1 MVAFMINNNKLN
13 LGQLLLRQGV
23 LDEDQLAHAMAEHKR
38 TGLMLS
44 KILVRLGMVNEET
57 LTNILGS
64 QMQSST
70 KMRIGEMLLAQGY
83 INQEQLD
90 KALETQ
96 KTSGKRLGRTLVD
109 LGYMPEERLIEILS
123 RQFEVPYV
131 KLDNFSIDP
140 NAYNYLPED
149 MCRQYKV
156 VPLFVQNGEDDRRQA
171 KSVLTIAMTDP
182 TNMRTISVV
191 KFKVRMDVEVVMAS
205 EADVM
210 KAIDRVYAGHGTSE
224 ESLAELIGESKD
236 SEELETVERGQGNND
251 EPELTDEEGRA
262 VVKIVTTLIHEAI
275 ARHASDIHLE
285 PQETFLK
292 LRYRIDGDLQVM
304 SPIPARLMPQILS
317 RIKLLSKM
325 DIAEKRKPLDGRF
338 TVRYKGSEVD
348 LRVSSFPISLR
359 KRGVCEK
366 IVMRILDPN
375 SGQFPLKDMGFDPRV
390 LKQFIDAINAPNG
403 IVLVTGPTG
412 SGKSTT
418 LYASI
423 REILDS
429 TINISTMEDPV
440 ELNIDGVNQGQIN
453 NAAGFT
459 FAAGI
464 RALLR
469 QDPDVIMIGEMR
481 DQETSSMA
489 IEAALTGHL
498 VFSTLHTNDAAGAFP
513 RLLEMGLEP
522 FLVSTAIKGVLAQR
536 LVRRICKYCKEPVE
550 ISQAMRDEFHL
561 TPDMQ
566 FYHGKG
572 CDKCDGS
579 GYKGRC
585 GIYEFLV
592 PNETVRNLIIKR
604 SSGDVIKRAAM
615 QECGMI
621 TLRMDGIQK
630 ALDGHTTLEQAIGAS
645 TSDD

>member
-1 MVAFMINNNKLN
+1 MINSNKMN

-44 KILVRLGMVNEET
+44 KILVRLGMVSEET

-83 INQEQLD
+83 ITQEQLD

-131 KLDNFSIDP
+131 KLDNFDIDP
-140 NAYNYLPED
+140 NAYTYLPED
-149 MCRQYKV
+149 MCKQYRV
-156 VPLFVQNGEDDRRQA
+156 VPLFVQKTEDDRRQVR
-171 KSVLTIAMTDP
+171 SVLTIAMTDP
-182 TNMRTISVV
+182 TNMRTISIV
-191 KFKVRMDVEVVMAS
+191 KFKVRMDVEIVMAS
-205 EADVM
+205 DADVQ
-210 KAIDRVYAGHGTSE
+210 KCIERVYAGHGPVE
-224 ESLAELIGESKD
+224 ESLADLISESKEGD
-236 SEELETVERGQGNND
+236 ELETVERGQGNSD
-251 EPELTDEEGRA
+251 EPELSDEEGRQ

-275 ARHASDIHLE
+275 ARKASDIHLE

-366 IVMRILDPN
+366 IVMRILNPN

-536 LVRRICKYCKEPVE
+536 LVRRICKNCKEPVE
-550 ISQAMRDEFHL
+550 ISQEMRDEFHL

-572 CDKCDGS
+572 CEKCEGS

>member
-1 MVAFMINNNKLN
+1 MNNNAKLN

-23 LDEDQLAHAMAEHKR
+23 LDEDQLEHAMAEHKR

-44 KILVRLGMVNEET
+44 KILVRLGMVSEDT
-57 LTNILGS
+57 LTSILGV
-64 QMQSST
+64 QMQSAT
-70 KMRIGEMLLAQGY
+70 KMRIGEMLLKQGY
-83 INQEQLD
+83 ITEEQLN

-96 KTSGKRLGRTLVD
+96 KSSGKRLGRTLVD

-123 RQFEVPYV
+123 MQFEVPYV
-131 KLDNFSIDP
+131 KLDNFIIDSE
-140 NAYNYLPED
+140 AYSYLPED
-149 MCRQYKV
+149 LCKTYKV
-156 VPLFVQNGEDDRRQA
+156 CPLFVMKSEDERHVPRV
-171 KSVLTIAMTDP
+171 SLTVAMTDP
-182 TNMRTISVV
+182 TNMRVINIV
-191 KFKVRMDVEVVMAS
+191 KFKVKMEIDIVMAS
-205 EADVM
+205 ENDVL
-210 KAIDRVYAGHGTSE
+210 KTIERVFSGHGSSE
-224 ESLAELIGESKD
+224 ESLAELISESGD
-236 SEELETVERGQGNND
+236 DELETVERGQGNSD
-251 EPELTDEEGRA
+251 EPELTDEEGRQ

-275 ARHASDIHLE
+275 SRHASDIHLE

-304 SPIPARLMPQILS
+304 SPIPARLMPQIIS

-375 SGQFPLKDMGFDPRV
+375 SGQFPLKDMGFDARV

-481 DQETSSMA
+481 DQETSTMA

-536 LVRRICKYCKEPVE
+536 LVRRICKFCKEPVE
-550 ISQAMRDEFHL
+550 ISESLRDELHL

-566 FYHGKG
+566 FYHGRG

-592 PNETVRNLIIKR
+592 PNESVRNL
-604 SSGDVIKRAAM
+604 VIKRASGDEIKRCAI
-615 QECGMI
+615 QECEMI
-621 TLRMDGIQK
+621 TLRMDGINK
-630 ALDGHTTLEQAIGAS
+630 ALQGHTTLEQAVGAS
-645 TSDD
+645 TADD

>member
-1 MVAFMINNNKLN
+1 MNSSAKLN
-13 LGQLLLRQGV
+13 LGQLLLRQGI

-44 KILVRLGMVNEET
+44 KILLRLGMVSEDT
-57 LTNILGS
+57 LTSILGV
-64 QMQSST
+64 QMQSTT
-70 KMRIGEMLLAQGY
+70 KMRIGEMLLKQGY
-83 INQEQLD
+83 INEEQLN
-90 KALETQ
+90 KALEMQ
-96 KTSGKRLGRTLVD
+96 KASGKRLGRTLVD
-109 LGYMPEERLIEILS
+109 LGFMPEERLIEILS
-123 RQFEVPYV
+123 MQFEVPYV
-131 KLDNFSIDP
+131 KLENFIIDAD
-140 NAYNYLPED
+140 AYTFLPED
-149 MCRQYKV
+149 LCKTYKI
-156 VPLFVQNGEDDRRQA
+156 VPLFVLKTEDDRRMPRV
-171 KSVLTIAMTDP
+171 SLTIAMTDP
-182 TNMRTISVV
+182 TNMRVINIV
-191 KFKVRMDVEVVMAS
+191 KFKVKMEVDIVMAS
-205 EADVM
+205 EKDVL
-210 KAIDRVYAGHGTSE
+210 KAIERVYSGHGPAE
-224 ESLAELIGESKD
+224 ESLAELISESRED
-236 SEELETVERGQGNND
+236 GELETVDRDANNNN
-251 EPELTDEEGRA
+251 EPELSDEEGRA

-338 TVRYKGSEVD
+338 TVRYKGAEVD

-375 SGQFPLKDMGFDPRV
+375 SGQFPLKDMGFDARV
-390 LKQFIDAINAPNG
+390 LKQFLEAINAPNG

-550 ISQAMRDEFHL
+550 ISDSLREELHL

-566 FYHGKG
+566 FYHGRG
-572 CDKCDGS
+572 CEKCDGS

-615 QECGMI
+615 KECGMI

-630 ALDGHTTLEQAIGAS
+630 ALDGATTLEQAVGAS
-645 TSDD
+645 AADDV

>member
-1 MVAFMINNNKLN
+1 MISNVKMN
-13 LGQLLLRQGV
+13 LGELLLRQGV
-23 LDEDQLAHAMAEHKR
+23 LDEDQLAHAVSEHKR
-38 TGLMLS
+38 TGMALA
-44 KILVRLGMVNEET
+44 KILVRLGMVTEDA
-57 LTNILGS
+57 LTSILGV
-64 QMQSST
+64 QMQSTT

-83 INQEQLD
+83 ITQEQLE
-90 KALETQ
+90 KALEMQ
-96 KTSGKRLGRTLVD
+96 KASGKRLGRTLVD
-109 LGYMPEERLIEILS
+109 LGYMQEERLIEILS

-131 KLDNFSIDP
+131 RLDNFAIDSE
-140 NAYNYLPED
+140 AYTYLPED
-149 MCRQYKV
+149 MCKTYKV
-156 VPLFVQNGEDDRRQA
+156 VPLFVSKNEDDRKVVREA
-171 KSVLTIAMTDP
+171 LTLAMADP
-182 TNMRTISVV
+182 TNMRVIQIV
-191 KFKVRMDVEVVMAS
+191 KFKVKMEVDVVMAS
-205 EADVM
+205 EADIQ
-210 KAIDRVYAGHGTSE
+210 KTIERVFAGHGPVE
-224 ESLAELIGESKD
+224 ESLAELIGETKD
-236 SEELETVERGQGNND
+236 GEELETVERGQGGSD

-292 LRYRIDGDLQVM
+292 LRYRIDGDLQVQP
-304 SPIPARLMPQILS
+304 PIPARLMPQILS

-325 DIAEKRKPLDGRF
+325 DIAEKRRPLDGRF

-375 SGQFPLKDMGFDPRV
+375 SGQFPLREMGFDARV
-390 LKQFIDAINAPNG
+390 LKQFLEAINLPNG
-403 IVLVTGPTG
+403 IILVTGPTG

-498 VFSTLHTNDAAGAFP
+498 VFSTLHTNDAAGSFP

-522 FLVSTAIKGVLAQR
+522 FLVSTAIKGILAQR

-550 ISQAMRDEFHL
+550 VSDSLRDELHL
-561 TPDMQ
+561 SPDMQ

-592 PNETVRNLIIKR
+592 PNESVRNLVIRRASGDEIKR
-604 SSGDVIKRAAM
+604 CAM
-615 QECGMI
+615 KECDMI
-621 TLRMDGIQK
+621 TLRMDGINK
-630 ALDGHTTLEQAIGAS
+630 ALQGLTTLEQAVGAS
-645 TSDD
+645 AADD

>member
-1 MVAFMINNNKLN
+1 MNSSAKLN
-13 LGQLLLRQGV
+13 LGQLLLRQGI

-44 KILVRLGMVNEET
+44 KILLRLGMVSEDT
-57 LTNILGS
+57 LTSILGV

-70 KMRIGEMLLAQGY
+70 KMRIGEMLLKQGY
-83 INQEQLD
+83 INEEQLN
-90 KALETQ
+90 KALEMQ
-96 KTSGKRLGRTLVD
+96 KTTGKRLGRTLVD
-109 LGYMPEERLIEILS
+109 LGFMPEERLIEILS
-123 RQFEVPYV
+123 MQFEVPYV
-131 KLDNFSIDP
+131 RLENFIIDP
-140 NAYNYLPED
+140 DAYTFLPED
-149 MCRQYKV
+149 LCKTYKI
-156 VPLFVQNGEDDRRQA
+156 VPLFVLKAEDERHMQRV
-171 KSVLTIAMTDP
+171 SLTIAMTDP
-182 TNMRTISVV
+182 TNMRVINIV
-191 KFKVRMDVEVVMAS
+191 KFKVKMEVDIVMAS
-205 EADVM
+205 EKDVL
-210 KAIDRVYAGHGTSE
+210 KAIDRVYSGHGPAE
-224 ESLAELIGESKD
+224 ESLAELISESRD
-236 SEELETVERGQGNND
+236 EGELETVDRDANSNN
-251 EPELTDEEGRA
+251 EPELSDEEGRA

-338 TVRYKGSEVD
+338 TVRYKGAEVD

-375 SGQFPLKDMGFDPRV
+375 SGQFPLKDMGFDARV
-390 LKQFIDAINAPNG
+390 LKQFLDCINAPNG

-550 ISQAMRDEFHL
+550 ISDSLREELHL

-566 FYHGKG
+566 FYHGRG
-572 CDKCDGS
+572 CEKCDGS

-615 QECGMI
+615 KECGMI

-630 ALDGHTTLEQAIGAS
+630 ALDGATTLEQAVGAS
-645 TSDD
+645 AADDA

>member
-1 MVAFMINNNKLN
+1 MITNTKMN
-13 LGQLLLRQGV
+13 LGELLLRQGV
-23 LDEDQLAHAMAEHKR
+23 LDEDQLNHAISEHKR
-38 TGLMLS
+38 TGMALA
-44 KILVRLGMVNEET
+44 KILIRLGMVSEDT
-57 LTNILGS
+57 LTSILGV
-64 QMQSST
+64 QMQSTT
-70 KMRIGEMLLAQGY
+70 KMRIGEMLLAQKY
-83 INQEQLD
+83 ITHEQLD

-96 KTSGKRLGRTLVD
+96 KTTGKRLGRTLVD
-109 LGYMPEERLIEILS
+109 LGFMPEERLVEILS

-131 KLDNFSIDP
+131 KLENFAIDP
-140 NAYNYLPED
+140 EAYTYLPED
-149 MCRQYKV
+149 LCKTYKV
-156 VPLFVQNGEDDRRQA
+156 VPLYVSKTEDGRRVVREA
-171 KSVLTIAMTDP
+171 MTLAMTDP
-182 TNMRTISVV
+182 TNMRVINIV
-191 KFKVRMDVEVVMAS
+191 KFKVKMEVDVVMAS
-205 EADVM
+205 DSDVQ
-210 KAIDRVYAGHGTSE
+210 KAIERVFAGHGSQE
-224 ESLAELIGESKD
+224 ESLAELIGETKD
-236 SEELETVERGQGNND
+236 GEELETVERGQGGSD
-251 EPELTDEEGRA
+251 EPELSDEEGRA

-292 LRYRIDGDLQVM
+292 LRYRIDGDLQVQP
-304 SPIPARLMPQILS
+304 PIPARLMPQILS

-325 DIAEKRKPLDGRF
+325 DIAEKRRPLDGRF
-338 TVRYKGSEVD
+338 TVRYKGAEVD

-550 ISQAMRDEFHL
+550 ISQAMRDELHL
-561 TPDMQ
+561 SPEMQ
-566 FYHGKG
+566 FYHGRG
-572 CDKCDGS
+572 CEKCDGS

-615 QECGMI
+615 KECGMI

-630 ALDGHTTLEQAIGAS
+630 ALDGATTLEQAVGAS
-645 TSDD
+645 AADD

>member
-1 MVAFMINNNKLN
+1 MMNNNKMN

-44 KILVRLGMVNEET
+44 KILLRLGMVSNET

-83 INQEQLD
+83 ITQEQLD

-109 LGYMPEERLIEILS
+109 LGYMPEERLVEILS

-131 KLDNFSIDP
+131 KLDNFNIDP
-140 NAYNYLPED
+140 NAYTFLPED
-149 MCRQYKV
+149 MCKQYKV
-156 VPLFVQNGEDDRRQA
+156 VPLFVQEGEDEHRQVR
-171 KSVLTIAMTDP
+171 SVMTIAMTDP
-182 TNMRTISVV
+182 TNMRTISIV
-191 KFKVRMDVEVVMAS
+191 KFKVRMDVDVVMAS

-210 KAIDRVYAGHGTSE
+210 KAIERVFSGHGPAE
-224 ESLAELIGESKD
+224 ESLADLISESKD
-236 SEELETVERGQGNND
+236 SDELETVERGQGGND
-251 EPELTDEEGRA
+251 EPELSDEEGRQ

-275 ARHASDIHLE
+275 ARKASDIHLE

-366 IVMRILDPN
+366 IVMRILNPN

-604 SSGDVIKRAAM
+604 SSGDVIKRAAI

-630 ALDGHTTLEQAIGAS
+630 ALNGHTTLEQAIGAS
-645 TSDD
+645 TADD

>member
-1 MVAFMINNNKLN
+1 MNSSAKLN
-13 LGQLLLRQGV
+13 LGQLLLRQGI

-44 KILVRLGMVNEET
+44 KILLRLGMVSEDT
-57 LTNILGS
+57 LTSILGV
-64 QMQSST
+64 QMQSTT
-70 KMRIGEMLLAQGY
+70 KMRIGEMLLKQGY
-83 INQEQLD
+83 INEDQLN
-90 KALETQ
+90 KALEMQ

-109 LGYMPEERLIEILS
+109 LGFMPEERLIEILS
-123 RQFEVPYV
+123 MQFEVPYV
-131 KLDNFSIDP
+131 RLENFIIDP
-140 NAYNYLPED
+140 DAYTYLPED
-149 MCRQYKV
+149 LCKTYKI
-156 VPLFVQNGEDDRRQA
+156 VPLFVLKAEDERRMPRV
-171 KSVLTIAMTDP
+171 SLTIAMTDP
-182 TNMRTISVV
+182 TNMRVINIV
-191 KFKVRMDVEVVMAS
+191 KFKVKMEVDIVMAS
-205 EADVM
+205 EKDVL
-210 KAIDRVYAGHGTSE
+210 KAIERVFSGHGPAE
-224 ESLAELIGESKD
+224 ESLAELINESR
-236 SEELETVERGQGNND
+236 EEGELETVDRDANNSN
-251 EPELTDEEGRA
+251 EPELSDEEGRA

-338 TVRYKGSEVD
+338 TVRYKGAEVD

-375 SGQFPLKDMGFDPRV
+375 SGQFPLKDMGFDARV
-390 LKQFIDAINAPNG
+390 LKQFLDCINAPNG

-550 ISQAMRDEFHL
+550 ISDSLREELHL

-566 FYHGKG
+566 FFHGRG
-572 CDKCDGS
+572 CEKCDGS

-615 QECGMI
+615 KECGMI

-630 ALDGHTTLEQAIGAS
+630 ALDGATTLEQAVGAS
-645 TSDD
+645 AADDA

>member
-1 MVAFMINNNKLN
+1 MNSSAKLN
-13 LGQLLLRQGV
+13 LGQLLLRQGI

-44 KILVRLGMVNEET
+44 KILLRLGMVSEDT
-57 LTNILGS
+57 LTSILGV
-64 QMQSST
+64 QMQSTT
-70 KMRIGEMLLAQGY
+70 KMRIGEMLLKQGY
-83 INQEQLD
+83 INEEQLN
-90 KALETQ
+90 KALEMQ

-109 LGYMPEERLIEILS
+109 LGFMPEERLIEILS
-123 RQFEVPYV
+123 MQFEVPYV
-131 KLDNFSIDP
+131 KLENFIIDAD
-140 NAYNYLPED
+140 AYTYLPED
-149 MCRQYKV
+149 LCKTYKI
-156 VPLFVQNGEDDRRQA
+156 VPLFVLKTEDDRRMPRV
-171 KSVLTIAMTDP
+171 SLTIAMTDP
-182 TNMRTISVV
+182 TNMRVINIV
-191 KFKVRMDVEVVMAS
+191 KFKVKMEVDIVMAS
-205 EADVM
+205 EKDVL
-210 KAIDRVYAGHGTSE
+210 KAIDRVFSGHGPAE
-224 ESLAELIGESKD
+224 ESLAELISESR
-236 SEELETVERGQGNND
+236 EEGELETVDREANNNN
-251 EPELTDEEGRA
+251 EPELSDEEGRA

-338 TVRYKGSEVD
+338 TVRYKGAEVD

-375 SGQFPLKDMGFDPRV
+375 SGQFPLKDMGFDARV
-390 LKQFIDAINAPNG
+390 FKQFLDCINAPNG

-550 ISQAMRDEFHL
+550 ISDSLREELHL
-561 TPDMQ
+561 SPDMQ
-566 FYHGKG
+566 FYHGRG
-572 CDKCDGS
+572 CEKCDGS

-615 QECGMI
+615 KECGMI

-630 ALDGHTTLEQAIGAS
+630 ALDGATTLEQAVGAS
-645 TSDD
+645 AADDA

>member
-1 MVAFMINNNKLN
+1 MVKPE
-13 LGQLLLRQGV
+13 QLT
-23 LDEDQLAHAMAEHKR
+23 D
-38 TGLMLS
+38 
-44 KILVRLGMVNEET
+44 
-57 LTNILGS
+57 ILGV
-64 QMQSST
+64 QMQSVT
-70 KMRIGEMLLAQGY
+70 KKRIGEMLLDQGF
-83 INQEQLD
+83 ITQEQLNE
-90 KALETQ
+90 ALEKQ
-96 KTSGKRLGRTLVD
+96 KTSGGKRLGSILVD
-109 LGYMPEERLIEILS
+109 LKFIQQDKLMKILCS
-123 RQFEVPYV
+123 QFEVPYV
-131 KLDNFSIDP
+131 KLDSIKLDEKV
-140 NAYNYLPED
+140 YEFISED
-149 MCRQYKV
+149 QCKANKI
-156 VPLFVQNGEDDRRQA
+156 VPLYVTKDARQA
-171 KSVLTIAMTDP
+171 LVVAMADP
-182 TNMRTISVV
+182 TNVRLRDSI
-191 KFKVRMDVEVVMAS
+191 KFKVKRNVDVVMAS
-205 EADVM
+205 EQDI
-210 KAIDRVYAGHGTSE
+210 KKTIDILFAGHGPAE
-224 ESLAELIGESKD
+224 ESLAELIGSSGD
-236 SEELETVERGQGNND
+236 DELETVERGSSTSD
-251 EPELTDEEGRA
+251 EPELSDEEGRQ

-375 SGQFPLKDMGFDPRV
+375 SGQFPLREMGFDPRV

-481 DQETSSMA
+481 DQETSTMA

-536 LVRRICKYCKEPVE
+536 LVRRICKNCKEPVE
-550 ISQAMRDEFHL
+550 ISQELRDELHL
-561 TPDMQ
+561 SPDMQ
-566 FYHGKG
+566 FYHGRG
-572 CDKCDGS
+572 CEKCDGS
-579 GYKGRC
+579 GFKGRC

-592 PNETVRNLIIKR
+592 PNEAVRNL
-604 SSGDVIKRAAM
+604 VIKRASGDEIKREAIKSC
-615 QECGMI
+615 EMI
-621 TLRMDGIQK
+621 TLRMDGINK
-630 ALDGHTTLEQAIGAS
+630 ALQGLTTLEQAVGAS
-645 TSDD
+645 TADE

>member
-1 MVAFMINNNKLN
+1 MKDSSS
-13 LGQLLLRQGV
+13 LGQLLVRVNLIN
-23 LDEDQLAHAMAEHKR
+23 EDQLKYAE
-38 TGLMLS
+38 
-44 KILVRLGMVNEET
+44 EEVKFWTQKGKKLT
-57 LTNILGS
+57 LTQVLLKAEMVKPEQLTDILGV
-64 QMQSST
+64 QMQSVT
-70 KMRIGEMLLAQGY
+70 KKRIGEMLLDQGF
-83 INQEQLD
+83 ITQDQLNE
-90 KALETQ
+90 ALEKQ
-96 KTSGKRLGRTLVD
+96 KTSGGKRLGSILVD
-109 LGYMPEERLIEILS
+109 LKFIEQDKLMKILCC
-123 RQFEVPYV
+123 QFEVPYV
-131 KLDNFSIDP
+131 KLDAIRLD
-140 NAYNYLPED
+140 E
-149 MCRQYKV
+149 KV
-156 VPLFVQNGEDDRRQA
+156 YEFISEEQCKTHKIVPLYVTKDARQA
-171 KSVLTIAMTDP
+171 LVVAMADP
-182 TNMRTISVV
+182 TNVRLRDSI
-191 KFKVRMDVEVVMAS
+191 KFKVKRNVDVVMAS
-205 EADVM
+205 EQDI
-210 KAIDRVYAGHGTSE
+210 KKTIDILFANHGPAE
-224 ESLAELIGESKD
+224 ESLAELIGSSGD
-236 SEELETVERGQGNND
+236 DELETVERGQGGND
-251 EPELTDEEGRA
+251 EPELSDEEGRQ

-338 TVRYKGSEVD
+338 TVRYKGAEVD

-375 SGQFPLKDMGFDPRV
+375 SGQFPLKEMGFDARV

-481 DQETSSMA
+481 DQETSTMA

-536 LVRRICKYCKEPVE
+536 LVRRICKNCKEPVE
-550 ISQAMRDEFHL
+550 ISQELRDELHL
-561 TPDMQ
+561 SPDMQ
-566 FYHGKG
+566 FYHGRG
-572 CDKCDGS
+572 CEKCDGS
-579 GYKGRC
+579 GFKGRC

-592 PNETVRNLIIKR
+592 PNEAVRNL
-604 SSGDVIKRAAM
+604 VIKRASGDEIKREAIKSC
-615 QECGMI
+615 EMI
-621 TLRMDGIQK
+621 TLRMDGINK
-630 ALDGHTTLEQAIGAS
+630 ALQGQTTLEQAIGAS
-645 TSDD
+645 TADE

>member
-1 MVAFMINNNKLN
+1 MISNVKMN
-13 LGQLLLRQGV
+13 LGELLLRQRV
-23 LDEDQLAHAMAEHKR
+23 LDEDQLAHATSEHKR
-38 TGLMLS
+38 TGIPLAR
-44 KILVRLGMVNEET
+44 ILVRLGMVSEDT
-57 LTNILGS
+57 LTSILGV
-64 QMQSST
+64 QMQSTT

-83 INQEQLD
+83 IKPEQLE

-96 KTSGKRLGRTLVD
+96 KSTGKRLGRTLVE
-109 LGYMPEERLIEILS
+109 LGYMPEERLVEILS

-131 KLDNFSIDP
+131 KLENFNLDP
-140 NAYNYLPED
+140 DAYTYLPEE
-149 MCRQYKV
+149 MCKQYKI
-156 VPLFVQNGEDDRRQA
+156 VPLFISKNDEDR
-171 KSVLTIAMTDP
+171 KSVREALTLAMTDP
-182 TNMRTISVV
+182 TNMRVIQIV
-191 KFKVRMDVEVVMAS
+191 KFKVKMEVDVVMAS
-205 EADVM
+205 EVDVQ
-210 KAIDRVYAGHGTSE
+210 KTIERVYAGHGPQE

-236 SEELETVERGQGNND
+236 GEELETVERGQGNSD
-251 EPELTDEEGRA
+251 EPELSDEEGRA

-304 SPIPARLMPQILS
+304 APIPARLMPQILS

-390 LKQFIDAINAPNG
+390 FKQFIDAINAPNG

-498 VFSTLHTNDAAGAFP
+498 VFSTLHTNDAAGSFP

-522 FLVSTAIKGVLAQR
+522 FLVSTAIKGILAQR

-550 ISQAMRDEFHL
+550 ISDSLREELHL
-561 TPDMQ
+561 SPDMQ

-592 PNETVRNLIIKR
+592 PNESVRNL
-604 SSGDVIKRAAM
+604 VIKRASGDEIKRCAM
-615 QECGMI
+615 KECDMI
-621 TLRMDGIQK
+621 TLRMDGINK
-630 ALDGHTTLEQAIGAS
+630 ALQGLTTLEQAVGAS
-645 TSDD
+645 APDD

>member
-1 MVAFMINNNKLN
+1 MISNVKMN
-13 LGQLLLRQGV
+13 LGELLLRQGV
-23 LDEDQLAHAMAEHKR
+23 LDEDQLAHAVSEHKR
-38 TGLMLS
+38 TGMALA
-44 KILVRLGMVNEET
+44 KILVRLGMVTEDA
-57 LTNILGS
+57 LTSILGV
-64 QMQSST
+64 QMQSTT

-83 INQEQLD
+83 ITQDQLE
-90 KALETQ
+90 KALEMQ
-96 KTSGKRLGRTLVD
+96 KASGKRLGRTLVD
-109 LGYMPEERLIEILS
+109 LGYMQEERLIEILS

-131 KLDNFSIDP
+131 RLDNFAIDSE
-140 NAYNYLPED
+140 AYTYLPED
-149 MCRQYKV
+149 MCKTYKV
-156 VPLFVQNGEDDRRQA
+156 VPLFVSKNEDDRKVVREA
-171 KSVLTIAMTDP
+171 LTLAMADP
-182 TNMRTISVV
+182 TNMRVIQIV
-191 KFKVRMDVEVVMAS
+191 KFKVKMEVDVVMAS
-205 EADVM
+205 EADIQ
-210 KAIDRVYAGHGTSE
+210 KTIERVFAGHGPVE
-224 ESLAELIGESKD
+224 ESLAELIGETKD
-236 SEELETVERGQGNND
+236 GEELETVERGQGGSD

-292 LRYRIDGDLQVM
+292 LRYRIDGDLQVQP
-304 SPIPARLMPQILS
+304 PIPARLMPQILS

-325 DIAEKRKPLDGRF
+325 DIAEKRRPLDGRF

-375 SGQFPLKDMGFDPRV
+375 SGQFPLREMGFDARV
-390 LKQFIDAINAPNG
+390 LKQFLEAINLPNG
-403 IVLVTGPTG
+403 IILVTGPTG

-498 VFSTLHTNDAAGAFP
+498 VFSTLHTNDAAGSFP

-522 FLVSTAIKGVLAQR
+522 FLVSTAIKGILAQR

-550 ISQAMRDEFHL
+550 VSDSLRDELHL
-561 TPDMQ
+561 SPDMQ

-592 PNETVRNLIIKR
+592 PNESVRNLVIRRASGDEIKR
-604 SSGDVIKRAAM
+604 CAM
-615 QECGMI
+615 KECDMI
-621 TLRMDGIQK
+621 TLRMDGINK
-630 ALDGHTTLEQAIGAS
+630 ALQGLTTLEQAVGAS
-645 TSDD
+645 AADD

>member
-1 MVAFMINNNKLN
+1 MNENEVQNKR
-13 LGQLLLRQGV
+13 RQ
-23 LDEDQLAHAMAEHKR
+23 
-38 TGLMLS
+38 
-44 KILVRLGMVNEET
+44 NEEEAT
-57 LTNILGS
+57 ARRARILGLVYLDTRDFENDIPLVTNVLEKEQMHKECIIPLQKGQEGLPYQFMVTS
-64 QMQSST
+64 QTPRST
-70 KMRIGEMLLAQGY
+70 IEKMAHEYNDAGLRIEFYLISNSAYQVFMLRHDPPQQVHY
-83 INQEQLD
+83 D
-90 KALETQ
+90 
-96 KTSGKRLGRTLVD
+96 D
-109 LGYMPEERLIEILS
+109 IEI
-123 RQFEVPYV
+123 
-131 KLDNFSIDP
+131 
-140 NAYNYLPED
+140 
-149 MCRQYKV
+149 
-156 VPLFVQNGEDDRRQA
+156 A
-171 KSVLTIAMTDP
+171 K
-182 TNMRTISVV
+182 
-191 KFKVRMDVEVVMAS
+191 E
-205 EADVM
+205 
-210 KAIDRVYAGHGTSE
+210 G
-224 ESLAELIGESKD
+224 D
-236 SEELETVERGQGNND
+236 SE
-251 EPELTDEEGRA
+251 
-262 VVKIVTTLIHEAI
+262 TLASVSQTLDSVSTEKVFDYLLDQADKLG
-275 ARHASDIHLE
+275 ASDIHIENLRNAIRIRMRVDGILHPVAE
-285 PQETFLK
+285 ISRD
-292 LRYRIDGDLQVM
+292 RYRIFMGELSSRASVSIASTKPQSGHMQKDITRDGATHLLNIRVEMVPTMYGQDAVLRLFNFDESLLNLDLLGITKEERNTIDEM
-304 SPIPARLMPQILS
+304 ISHPRGLLLM
-317 RIKLLSKM
+317 
-325 DIAEKRKPLDGRF
+325 
-338 TVRYKGSEVD
+338 V
-348 LRVSSFPISLR
+348 
-359 KRGVCEK
+359 
-366 IVMRILDPN
+366 
-375 SGQFPLKDMGFDPRV
+375 
-390 LKQFIDAINAPNG
+390 
-403 IVLVTGPTG
+403 GPTG

-550 ISQAMRDEFHL
+550 ISASLREELHL
-561 TPDMQ
+561 SPDMQ

-572 CDKCDGS
+572 CEKCDGS

-615 QECGMI
+615 QECDMI

-630 ALDGHTTLEQAIGAS
+630 ALDGHTTLEQAISAS
-645 TSDD
+645 AADDV

>member
-1 MVAFMINNNKLN
+1 MKDSSS
-13 LGQLLLRQGV
+13 LGQLLVRVNLIN
-23 LDEDQLAHAMAEHKR
+23 EDQLRYAEEEVKYQAQLGKR
-38 TGLMLS
+38 VTLAQ
-44 KILVRLGMVNEET
+44 ILVRAGMVKQEA
-57 LTNILGS
+57 LTDILGV
-64 QMQSST
+64 QMQSVT
-70 KMRIGEMLLAQGY
+70 KKRIGEMLIDQGF
-83 INQEQLD
+83 ITPDQLNE
-90 KALETQ
+90 ALEKQ
-96 KTSGKRLGRTLVD
+96 KTSGGKRLGRLLVEMGFID
-109 LGYMPEERLIEILS
+109 EKKLTDILCC
-123 RQFEVPYV
+123 QFEVPFI
-131 KLDNFSIDP
+131 KLDSIKLDEKVYEFLSEDQCK
-140 NAYNYLPED
+140 AY
-149 MCRQYKV
+149 KI
-156 VPLFVQNGEDDRRQA
+156 VPLYVSRDARQA
-171 KSVLTIAMTDP
+171 LVVAMADP
-182 TNMRTISVV
+182 TNVRLRDSI
-191 KFKVRMDVEVVMAS
+191 KFKVKRNVDVVMAS
-205 EADVM
+205 EQDI
-210 KAIDRVYAGHGTSE
+210 KKTIDILYAGHGPAE
-224 ESLAELIGESKD
+224 ESLAELIGENKD
-236 SEELETVERGQGNND
+236 EELETVERGSSASD

-375 SGQFPLKDMGFDPRV
+375 SGQFPLREMGFDARV

-481 DQETSSMA
+481 DQETSTMA

-536 LVRRICKYCKEPVE
+536 LVRRICKNCKEPVE
-550 ISQAMRDEFHL
+550 ISQELRDELHL
-561 TPDMQ
+561 APDMQ

-572 CDKCDGS
+572 CPKCDGS
-579 GYKGRC
+579 GFKGRC

-592 PNETVRNLIIKR
+592 PNEAVRNL
-604 SSGDVIKRAAM
+604 VIKRASGDEIKREAIKSC
-615 QECGMI
+615 EMI
-621 TLRMDGIQK
+621 TLRMDGINK
-630 ALDGHTTLEQAIGAS
+630 ALQGLTTLEQAIGAS
-645 TSDD
+645 TADE

>member
-1 MVAFMINNNKLN
+1 MINSNKMN

-23 LDEDQLAHAMAEHKR
+23 LDEDQLAHA
-38 TGLMLS
+38 
-44 KILVRLGMVNEET
+44 RLGMVSEET

-83 INQEQLD
+83 ITQEQLD

-96 KTSGKRLGRTLVD
+96 KTTGKRLGRTLVD
-109 LGYMPEERLIEILS
+109 LGYMPEERLVEILS

-131 KLDNFSIDP
+131 KLDNFNIDP
-140 NAYNYLPED
+140 NAYTFLPED
-149 MCRQYKV
+149 MCKQYKV
-156 VPLFVQNGEDDRRQA
+156 VPLFVQKGEDDRRQVR
-171 KSVLTIAMTDP
+171 SVMTIAMTDP
-182 TNMRTISVV
+182 TNMRTISIV
-191 KFKVRMDVEVVMAS
+191 KFKVRMDVDIVMAS

-210 KAIDRVYAGHGTSE
+210 KAIERVFAGHGPTE
-224 ESLAELIGESKD
+224 ESLAELISESKD
-236 SEELETVERGQGNND
+236 GEELETVERGQGGND
-251 EPELTDEEGRA
+251 EPELTDEEGRQ
-262 VVKIVTTLIHEAI
+262 VVRIVTTLIHEAI

-561 TPDMQ
+561 SPDMQ

>member
-1 MVAFMINNNKLN
+1 MKDSSS
-13 LGQLLLRQGV
+13 LGQLLVRVNLIN
-23 LDEDQLAHAMAEHKR
+23 EDQLKYAE
-38 TGLMLS
+38 
-44 KILVRLGMVNEET
+44 EEVKFWTQKGKKLT
-57 LTNILGS
+57 LTQVLLKAEMVKPEQLTDILGV
-64 QMQSST
+64 QMQSVT
-70 KMRIGEMLLAQGY
+70 KKRIGEMLLDQGF
-83 INQEQLD
+83 ITQEQLNE
-90 KALETQ
+90 ALEKQ
-96 KTSGKRLGRTLVD
+96 KTSGGKRLGSILVD
-109 LGYMPEERLIEILS
+109 LKFIQQDKLMKILCS
-123 RQFEVPYV
+123 QFEVPYV
-131 KLDNFSIDP
+131 KLDAIKLDEKVYEFIS
-140 NAYNYLPED
+140 ED
-149 MCRQYKV
+149 QCKANKI
-156 VPLFVQNGEDDRRQA
+156 VPLYVTKDARQA
-171 KSVLTIAMTDP
+171 LVVAMADP
-182 TNMRTISVV
+182 TNVRLRDSI
-191 KFKVRMDVEVVMAS
+191 KFKVKRNVDVVMAS
-205 EADVM
+205 EQDI
-210 KAIDRVYAGHGTSE
+210 KKTIDILYAGHGPAE
-224 ESLAELIGESKD
+224 ESLAELIGSSGD
-236 SEELETVERGQGNND
+236 DELETVERGSSTSD
-251 EPELTDEEGRA
+251 EPELSDEEGRQ

-375 SGQFPLKDMGFDPRV
+375 SGQFPLREMGFDPRV

-481 DQETSSMA
+481 DQETSTMA

-536 LVRRICKYCKEPVE
+536 LVRRICKNCKEPVE
-550 ISQAMRDEFHL
+550 ISQELRDELHL
-561 TPDMQ
+561 SPDMQ
-566 FYHGKG
+566 FYHGRG
-572 CDKCDGS
+572 CEKCDGS
-579 GYKGRC
+579 GFKGRC

-592 PNETVRNLIIKR
+592 PNEAVRNL
-604 SSGDVIKRAAM
+604 VIKRASGDEIKREAIKSC
-615 QECGMI
+615 EMI
-621 TLRMDGIQK
+621 TLRMDGINK
-630 ALDGHTTLEQAIGAS
+630 ALQGLTTLEQAVGAS
-645 TSDD
+645 TADE

>member
-1 MVAFMINNNKLN
+1 MKDSSS
-13 LGQLLLRQGV
+13 LGQLLVRVNLIN
-23 LDEDQLAHAMAEHKR
+23 EDQLKYAE
-38 TGLMLS
+38 
-44 KILVRLGMVNEET
+44 EEVKFWTQKGKKLT
-57 LTNILGS
+57 LTQVLLKAEMVKPEQLTDILGV
-64 QMQSST
+64 QMQSVT
-70 KMRIGEMLLAQGY
+70 KKRIGEMLLDQGF
-83 INQEQLD
+83 ITQDQLNE
-90 KALETQ
+90 ALEKQ
-96 KTSGKRLGRTLVD
+96 KTSGGKRLGSILVD
-109 LGYMPEERLIEILS
+109 LKFIEQDKLMKILCC
-123 RQFEVPYV
+123 QFEVPYV
-131 KLDNFSIDP
+131 KLDAIRLD
-140 NAYNYLPED
+140 E
-149 MCRQYKV
+149 KV
-156 VPLFVQNGEDDRRQA
+156 YEFISEEQCKTHKIVPLYVTKDARQA
-171 KSVLTIAMTDP
+171 LVVAMADP
-182 TNMRTISVV
+182 TNVRLRDSI
-191 KFKVRMDVEVVMAS
+191 KFKVKRNVDVVMAS
-205 EADVM
+205 EQDI
-210 KAIDRVYAGHGTSE
+210 KKTIDILFANHGPAE
-224 ESLAELIGESKD
+224 ESLAELIGSSGD
-236 SEELETVERGQGNND
+236 DELETVERGQGNSD
-251 EPELTDEEGRA
+251 EPELSDEEGRQ

-338 TVRYKGSEVD
+338 TVRYKGAEVD

-375 SGQFPLKDMGFDPRV
+375 SGQFPLKEMGFDARV

-481 DQETSSMA
+481 DQETSTMA

-536 LVRRICKYCKEPVE
+536 LVRRICKNCKEPVE
-550 ISQAMRDEFHL
+550 ISQELRDELHL
-561 TPDMQ
+561 SPDMQ
-566 FYHGKG
+566 FYHGRG
-572 CDKCDGS
+572 CEKCDGS
-579 GYKGRC
+579 GFKGRC

-592 PNETVRNLIIKR
+592 PNEAVRNL
-604 SSGDVIKRAAM
+604 VIKRASGDEIKREAIKSC
-615 QECGMI
+615 EMI
-621 TLRMDGIQK
+621 TLRMDGINK
-630 ALDGHTTLEQAIGAS
+630 ALQGQTTLEQAIGAS
-645 TSDD
+645 TADE

>member
-1 MVAFMINNNKLN
+1 MISNVKMN
-13 LGQLLLRQGV
+13 LGQLLIRQGV
-23 LDEDQLAHAMAEHKR
+23 LDEDQLAHATSEHKR
-38 TGLMLS
+38 TGIPLA
-44 KILVRLGMVNEET
+44 KILIRLGMVSEDT
-57 LTNILGS
+57 LTSILGV
-64 QMQSST
+64 QMQSTT
-70 KMRIGEMLLAQGY
+70 KMRIGEMLLAQKY
-83 INQEQLD
+83 ITQEQLD
-90 KALETQ
+90 QALEEQ
-96 KTSGKRLGRTLVD
+96 KKTGKRLGRTLVD
-109 LGYMPEERLIEILS
+109 LKFMPEERLVEILS
-123 RQFEVPYV
+123 KQFEVPYV
-131 KLDNFSIDP
+131 KLENFAIDP
-140 NAYNYLPED
+140 EAYTYLPED
-149 MCRQYKV
+149 LCRTYKV
-156 VPLFVQNGEDDRRQA
+156 VPLFVSKGEDDRRVQREA
-171 KSVLTIAMTDP
+171 LTIAMTDP
-182 TNMRTISVV
+182 TNMRVINIV
-191 KFKVRMDVEVVMAS
+191 KFKVKMEVDIVMAS
-205 EADVM
+205 DADVV
-210 KAIDRVYAGHGTSE
+210 KTIDRVFAGRSTSE
-224 ESLAELIGESKD
+224 ESLAELIGETKEG
-236 SEELETVERGQGNND
+236 EELETVERGQGGND
-251 EPELTDEEGRA
+251 EPELTDEEGRQ
-262 VVKIVTTLIHEAI
+262 VVRIVTTLIHEAI

-359 KRGVCEK
+359 KRGACEK

-375 SGQFPLKDMGFDPRV
+375 SGQFPLREMGFDARV
-390 LKQFIDAINAPNG
+390 LKQFLDAINLPNG
-403 IVLVTGPTG
+403 IILVTGPTG

-550 ISQAMRDEFHL
+550 ISASLREELHL
-561 TPDMQ
+561 SPDMQ

-572 CDKCDGS
+572 CEKCDGS

-615 QECGMI
+615 QECDMI

-630 ALDGHTTLEQAIGAS
+630 ALDGHTTLEQAISAS
-645 TSDD
+645 AADDV

>member
-1 MVAFMINNNKLN
+1 MISNVKMN
-13 LGQLLLRQGV
+13 LGELLLRQRV
-23 LDEDQLAHAMAEHKR
+23 LDEDQLAHATSEHKR
-38 TGLMLS
+38 TGIPLAR
-44 KILVRLGMVNEET
+44 ILVRLGMVSEDT
-57 LTNILGS
+57 LTSILGV
-64 QMQSST
+64 QMQSTT
-70 KMRIGEMLLAQGY
+70 KMRIGEMLIAQGY
-83 INQEQLD
+83 IKQEQLD

-96 KTSGKRLGRTLVD
+96 KTTGKRLGRTLVE
-109 LGYMPEERLIEILS
+109 LGYMPEERLVEILS

-131 KLDNFSIDP
+131 KLENFSIDP
-140 NAYNYLPED
+140 DAYTYLPED
-149 MCRQYKV
+149 MCKQYKI
-156 VPLFVQNGEDDRRQA
+156 VPLFVSKSDDERKTAREA
-171 KSVLTIAMTDP
+171 LTLAMTDP
-182 TNMRTISVV
+182 TNMRVIQIV
-191 KFKVRMDVEVVMAS
+191 KFKVKMEVDVVMAS
-205 EADVM
+205 EADVQ
-210 KAIDRVYAGHGTSE
+210 KTIERVYAGHGPQE
-224 ESLAELIGESKD
+224 ESLAELIGESREG
-236 SEELETVERGQGNND
+236 EELETVERGQGGSD
-251 EPELTDEEGRA
+251 EPELSDEEGRA

-275 ARHASDIHLE
+275 ARKASDIHLE

-304 SPIPARLMPQILS
+304 APIPARLMPQILS

-325 DIAEKRKPLDGRF
+325 DIAEKRRPLDGRF

-390 LKQFIDAINAPNG
+390 FKQFIDAINAPNG

-498 VFSTLHTNDAAGAFP
+498 VFSTLHTNDAAGSFP

-522 FLVSTAIKGVLAQR
+522 FLVSTAIKGILAQR

-550 ISQAMRDEFHL
+550 ISDSLREELHL
-561 TPDMQ
+561 SPDMQ

-592 PNETVRNLIIKR
+592 PNESVRNL
-604 SSGDVIKRAAM
+604 VIKRASGDEIKRCAM
-615 QECGMI
+615 KECDMI
-621 TLRMDGIQK
+621 TLRMDGINK
-630 ALDGHTTLEQAIGAS
+630 ALQGLTTLEQAVGAS
-645 TSDD
+645 APDD

>member
-1 MVAFMINNNKLN
+1 MKDSSS
-13 LGQLLLRQGV
+13 LGQLLVRVNLIN
-23 LDEDQLAHAMAEHKR
+23 EDQLKYAE
-38 TGLMLS
+38 
-44 KILVRLGMVNEET
+44 EEVKFWTQKGKKLT
-57 LTNILGS
+57 LTQVLLKAEMVKPEQLTDILGV
-64 QMQSST
+64 QMQSVT
-70 KMRIGEMLLAQGY
+70 KKRIGEMLLDQGF
-83 INQEQLD
+83 ITQDQLNE
-90 KALETQ
+90 ALEKQ
-96 KTSGKRLGRTLVD
+96 KTSGGKRLGSILVD
-109 LGYMPEERLIEILS
+109 LKFIEQDKLMKILCC
-123 RQFEVPYV
+123 QFEVPYV
-131 KLDNFSIDP
+131 KLDAIRLDEKVYEFIS
-140 NAYNYLPED
+140 ED
-149 MCRQYKV
+149 QCRTHKI
-156 VPLFVQNGEDDRRQA
+156 VPLYVTKDARQA
-171 KSVLTIAMTDP
+171 LVVAMADP
-182 TNMRTISVV
+182 TNVRLRDSI
-191 KFKVRMDVEVVMAS
+191 KFKVKRNVDVVMAS
-205 EADVM
+205 EQDI
-210 KAIDRVYAGHGTSE
+210 KKTIDILFANHGPAE
-224 ESLAELIGESKD
+224 ESLAELIGSSGD
-236 SEELETVERGQGNND
+236 DELETVERGQGNSD
-251 EPELTDEEGRA
+251 EPELSDEEGRQ

-375 SGQFPLKDMGFDPRV
+375 SGQFPLKEMGFDARV

-481 DQETSSMA
+481 DQETSTMA

-536 LVRRICKYCKEPVE
+536 LVRRICKNCKEPVE
-550 ISQAMRDEFHL
+550 ISQELRDELHL
-561 TPDMQ
+561 SPDMQ
-566 FYHGKG
+566 FYHGRG
-572 CDKCDGS
+572 CEKCDGS
-579 GYKGRC
+579 GFKGRC

-592 PNETVRNLIIKR
+592 PNEAVRNL
-604 SSGDVIKRAAM
+604 VIKRASGDEIKREAIKSC
-615 QECGMI
+615 EMI
-621 TLRMDGIQK
+621 TLRMDGINK
-630 ALDGHTTLEQAIGAS
+630 ALQGQTTLEQAIGAS
-645 TSDD
+645 TADE

>member
-1 MVAFMINNNKLN
+1 MINTSKMN

-44 KILVRLGMVNEET
+44 KILVRLGMVSEET

-83 INQEQLD
+83 ITQEQLD

-131 KLDNFSIDP
+131 KLDNFNIDP
-140 NAYNYLPED
+140 NAFNYLPED
-149 MCRQYKV
+149 MCKQYKV
-156 VPLFVQNGEDDRRQA
+156 VPLFVQKGEDERHQVR
-171 KSVLTIAMTDP
+171 SVMTIAMTDP
-182 TNMRTISVV
+182 TNMRTISIV
-191 KFKVRMDVEVVMAS
+191 KFKVRMDVDVVMAS

-210 KAIDRVYAGHGTSE
+210 KAIERVFAGHGPAE
-224 ESLAELIGESKD
+224 ESLADLISESKD
-236 SEELETVERGQGNND
+236 GDELETVERGQGGND
-251 EPELTDEEGRA
+251 EPELSDEEGRQ

-275 ARHASDIHLE
+275 ARKASDIHLE

-366 IVMRILDPN
+366 IVMRILNPN

-561 TPDMQ
+561 SPDMQ

-572 CDKCDGS
+572 CEKCDGS

-592 PNETVRNLIIKR
+592 PNETVRNLIIKC

>member
-1 MVAFMINNNKLN
+1 MISNTKMN
-13 LGQLLLRQGV
+13 LGQLLIRQGV
-23 LDEDQLAHAMAEHKR
+23 LDEDQLAHATSEHKR
-38 TGLMLS
+38 TGIPLA
-44 KILVRLGMVNEET
+44 KILIRLGMVSEDT
-57 LTNILGS
+57 LTSILGV
-64 QMQSST
+64 QMQSTT
-70 KMRIGEMLLAQGY
+70 KMRIGEMLLAQKY
-83 INQEQLD
+83 ITQEQLD
-90 KALETQ
+90 QALEEQ
-96 KTSGKRLGRTLVD
+96 KKTGKRLGRTLVD
-109 LGYMPEERLIEILS
+109 LKFMPEERLVEILS
-123 RQFEVPYV
+123 KQFEVPYV
-131 KLDNFSIDP
+131 RLENFAIDP
-140 NAYNYLPED
+140 EAYTYLPED
-149 MCRQYKV
+149 LCRTYKV
-156 VPLFVQNGEDDRRQA
+156 VPLFVSKGEDDRRVQREA
-171 KSVLTIAMTDP
+171 LTIAMTDP
-182 TNMRTISVV
+182 TNMRVINIV
-191 KFKVRMDVEVVMAS
+191 KFKVKMEVDIVMAS
-205 EADVM
+205 DADVV
-210 KAIDRVYAGHGTSE
+210 KTIDRVFAGRSTSE
-224 ESLAELIGESKD
+224 ESLAELIGETKD
-236 SEELETVERGQGNND
+236 GEELETVERGQGGSD
-251 EPELTDEEGRA
+251 EPELTDEEGRQ
-262 VVKIVTTLIHEAI
+262 VVRIVTTLIHEAI

-550 ISQAMRDEFHL
+550 ISPSLREELHL
-561 TPDMQ
+561 SPDMQ

-572 CDKCDGS
+572 CEKCDGS

-615 QECGMI
+615 QECDMI

-630 ALDGHTTLEQAIGAS
+630 ALDGHTTLEQAVGAS
-645 TSDD
+645 AADDQ

>member
-1 MVAFMINNNKLN
+1 MISNVKMN
-13 LGQLLLRQGV
+13 LGQLLIRQGV
-23 LDEDQLAHAMAEHKR
+23 LDEDQLAHATSEHKR
-38 TGLMLS
+38 TGIPLA
-44 KILVRLGMVNEET
+44 KILIRLGMVSEDT
-57 LTNILGS
+57 LTSILGV
-64 QMQSST
+64 QMQSTT
-70 KMRIGEMLLAQGY
+70 KMRIGEMLLAQKY
-83 INQEQLD
+83 ITQEQLD
-90 KALETQ
+90 QALEEQ
-96 KTSGKRLGRTLVD
+96 KKTGKRLGRTLVD
-109 LGYMPEERLIEILS
+109 LKFMPEERLVEILS
-123 RQFEVPYV
+123 KQFEVPYV
-131 KLDNFSIDP
+131 KLENFALDP
-140 NAYNYLPED
+140 EAYTYLPED
-149 MCRQYKV
+149 LCRTYKV
-156 VPLFVQNGEDDRRQA
+156 VPLFISKGEDDRRVVREA
-171 KSVLTIAMTDP
+171 MTIAMTDP
-182 TNMRTISVV
+182 TNMRVINIV
-191 KFKVRMDVEVVMAS
+191 KFKVKMEVDIVMAS
-205 EADVM
+205 DADVV
-210 KAIDRVYAGHGTSE
+210 KTIDRVFAGHGSTNE
-224 ESLAELIGESKD
+224 ETLAELIGESKD
-236 SEELETVERGQGNND
+236 GEELETVERGQGAND

-550 ISQAMRDEFHL
+550 ISPSLREELHL
-561 TPDMQ
+561 SPDMQ

-572 CDKCDGS
+572 CEKCEGS

-615 QECGMI
+615 QECDMI

-630 ALDGHTTLEQAIGAS
+630 ALDGHTTLEQAVGAS
-645 TSDD
+645 AADD

>member
-1 MVAFMINNNKLN
+1 MISNAKMN
-13 LGQLLLRQGV
+13 LGQLLIRQGV
-23 LDEDQLAHAMAEHKR
+23 LDEDQLAHATSEHKR
-38 TGLMLS
+38 TGIPLA
-44 KILVRLGMVNEET
+44 KILIRLGMVSEDT
-57 LTNILGS
+57 LTSILGV
-64 QMQSST
+64 QMQSTT
-70 KMRIGEMLLAQGY
+70 KMRIGEMLLAQKY
-83 INQEQLD
+83 ITQEQLD
-90 KALETQ
+90 QALEDQ
-96 KTSGKRLGRTLVD
+96 KKTGKRLGRTLVD
-109 LGYMPEERLIEILS
+109 LKFMPEERLVEILS
-123 RQFEVPYV
+123 KQFEVPYV
-131 KLDNFSIDP
+131 KLENFALDP
-140 NAYNYLPED
+140 EAYTYLPED
-149 MCRQYKV
+149 LCRTYKV
-156 VPLFVQNGEDDRRQA
+156 VPLFISKGEDDRRVQREA
-171 KSVLTIAMTDP
+171 MTIAMTDP
-182 TNMRTISVV
+182 TNMRVINIV
-191 KFKVRMDVEVVMAS
+191 KFKVKMEVDIVMAS
-205 EADVM
+205 DADVV
-210 KAIDRVYAGHGTSE
+210 KTIDRVFSGHSTSE
-224 ESLAELIGESKD
+224 ESLAELISDTKEG
-236 SEELETVERGQGNND
+236 EELETVERGQGGSD
-251 EPELTDEEGRA
+251 EPELTDEEGRQ

-375 SGQFPLKDMGFDPRV
+375 SGQFPLREMGFDPRV
-390 LKQFIDAINAPNG
+390 LKQFLDAINLPNG
-403 IVLVTGPTG
+403 IILVTGPTG

-498 VFSTLHTNDAAGAFP
+498 VFSTLHTNDAAGSFP

-550 ISQAMRDEFHL
+550 ISPSLREELHL

-592 PNETVRNLIIKR
+592 PNETVRNLVIKR

-615 QECGMI
+615 QECDMI

-630 ALDGHTTLEQAIGAS
+630 ALDGLTTLEQAVGAS
-645 TSDD
+645 ASDD

>member
-1 MVAFMINNNKLN
+1 MIGNVKMN
-13 LGQLLLRQGV
+13 LGELLLRQRV
-23 LDEDQLAHAMAEHKR
+23 LDEDQLAHATSEHKR
-38 TGLMLS
+38 TGIPLAR
-44 KILVRLGMVNEET
+44 ILVRLGMVSEDT
-57 LTNILGS
+57 LTSILGV
-64 QMQSST
+64 QMQSTT

-83 INQEQLD
+83 IKQDQLD

-96 KTSGKRLGRTLVD
+96 KSTGKRLGRTLVE
-109 LGYMPEERLIEILS
+109 LGYMPEERLVEILS

-131 KLDNFSIDP
+131 KLENFNIDTD
-140 NAYNYLPED
+140 AYTYLPEE
-149 MCRQYKV
+149 MCKQYKV
-156 VPLFVQNGEDDRRQA
+156 VPLFISKTEDERKVMREA
-171 KSVLTIAMTDP
+171 LTLAMTDP
-182 TNMRTISVV
+182 TNMRVIQIV
-191 KFKVRMDVEVVMAS
+191 KFKVKMEVDVVMAS
-205 EADVM
+205 EVDVQ
-210 KAIDRVYAGHGTSE
+210 KTIERVFAGHGPQE
-224 ESLAELIGESKD
+224 ESLAELIGESKEG
-236 SEELETVERGQGNND
+236 EELETVERGQGGND
-251 EPELTDEEGRA
+251 EPELSDEEGRA

-304 SPIPARLMPQILS
+304 APIPARLMPQILS

-325 DIAEKRKPLDGRF
+325 DIAEKRRPLDGRF

-390 LKQFIDAINAPNG
+390 FKQFIDAINAPNG

-498 VFSTLHTNDAAGAFP
+498 VFSTLHTNDAAGSFP

-522 FLVSTAIKGVLAQR
+522 FLVSTAIKGILAQR
-536 LVRRICKYCKEPVE
+536 LVRRICKYCKEPVQ
-550 ISQAMRDEFHL
+550 ISDSLRDELHL
-561 TPDMQ
+561 SPDMQ

-572 CDKCDGS
+572 CEKCDGS

-592 PNETVRNLIIKR
+592 PNESVRNL
-604 SSGDVIKRAAM
+604 VIKRASGDEIKRCAM
-615 QECGMI
+615 KECDMI
-621 TLRMDGIQK
+621 TLRMDGINK
-630 ALDGHTTLEQAIGAS
+630 ALQGLTTLEQAVGAS
-645 TSDD
+645 APDD

>member
-1 MVAFMINNNKLN
+1 MISNVKMN
-13 LGQLLLRQGV
+13 LGELLLRQRV
-23 LDEDQLAHAMAEHKR
+23 LDEDQLAHATSEHKR
-38 TGLMLS
+38 TGIPLAR
-44 KILVRLGMVNEET
+44 ILVRLGMVSEDT
-57 LTNILGS
+57 LTSILGV
-64 QMQSST
+64 QMQSTT

-83 INQEQLD
+83 IKPEQLE

-96 KTSGKRLGRTLVD
+96 KSTGKRLGRTLVE
-109 LGYMPEERLIEILS
+109 LGYMPEERLVEILS

-131 KLDNFSIDP
+131 KLENFNIDP
-140 NAYNYLPED
+140 DAYTYLPED
-149 MCRQYKV
+149 MCKQYKI
-156 VPLFVQNGEDDRRQA
+156 VPLFVSKNDDDRKAVREA
-171 KSVLTIAMTDP
+171 LTLAMTDP
-182 TNMRTISVV
+182 TNMRVIQIV
-191 KFKVRMDVEVVMAS
+191 KFKVKMEVDVVMAS
-205 EADVM
+205 EVDVQ
-210 KAIDRVYAGHGTSE
+210 KTIERVYAGHGPQE
-224 ESLAELIGESKD
+224 ESLAELISESKD
-236 SEELETVERGQGNND
+236 GEELETVERGQGGND
-251 EPELTDEEGRA
+251 EPELSDEEGRA

-304 SPIPARLMPQILS
+304 APIPARLMPQILS

-390 LKQFIDAINAPNG
+390 FKQFIDAINAPNG

-498 VFSTLHTNDAAGAFP
+498 VFSTLHTNDAAGSFP

-522 FLVSTAIKGVLAQR
+522 FLVSTAIKGILAQR
-536 LVRRICKYCKEPVE
+536 LVRRICKFCKEPVE
-550 ISQAMRDEFHL
+550 ISDSLREELHL
-561 TPDMQ
+561 SPDMQ

-592 PNETVRNLIIKR
+592 PNESVRNL
-604 SSGDVIKRAAM
+604 VIKRASGDEIKRCAM
-615 QECGMI
+615 KECDMI
-621 TLRMDGIQK
+621 TLRMDGINK
-630 ALDGHTTLEQAIGAS
+630 ALQGLTTLEQAVGAS
-645 TSDD
+645 APDD

>member
-1 MVAFMINNNKLN
+1 MINNNKMN

-44 KILVRLGMVNEET
+44 KILVRLGMVSEET

-83 INQEQLD
+83 ITQEQLD

-131 KLDNFSIDP
+131 KLDNFNIDP
-140 NAYNYLPED
+140 NAYTFLPED
-149 MCRQYKV
+149 MCKQYKV
-156 VPLFVQNGEDDRRQA
+156 VPLFVQQGEDDRRQA
-171 KSVLTIAMTDP
+171 HSVMTLAMTDP
-182 TNMRTISVV
+182 TNMRTISIV
-191 KFKVRMDVEVVMAS
+191 KFKVRMDVDIVMAS

-210 KAIDRVYAGHGTSE
+210 KAIERVFAGHGESGNE
-224 ESLAELIGESKD
+224 ESLAELISESKEG
-236 SEELETVERGQGNND
+236 EELETVERGQGNSD
-251 EPELTDEEGRA
+251 EPELSDEEGRA

-275 ARHASDIHLE
+275 ARKASDIHLE

-366 IVMRILDPN
+366 IVMRILNPN

-561 TPDMQ
+561 SPDMQ

-604 SSGDVIKRAAM
+604 SSGDVIKRAAI

-645 TSDD
+645 TADD

>member
-1 MVAFMINNNKLN
+1 MNSSAKLN
-13 LGQLLLRQGV
+13 LGQLLLRQGI

-44 KILVRLGMVNEET
+44 KILLRLGMVSEDT
-57 LTNILGS
+57 LTSILGV
-64 QMQSST
+64 QMQSTT
-70 KMRIGEMLLAQGY
+70 KMRIGEMLLKQGY
-83 INQEQLD
+83 INEEQLN
-90 KALETQ
+90 KALEMQ

-109 LGYMPEERLIEILS
+109 LGFMPEERLIEILS
-123 RQFEVPYV
+123 MQFEVPYV
-131 KLDNFSIDP
+131 KLENFIIDAD
-140 NAYNYLPED
+140 AYTYLPED
-149 MCRQYKV
+149 LCKTYKI
-156 VPLFVQNGEDDRRQA
+156 VPLFVLKTEDDRRMPRV
-171 KSVLTIAMTDP
+171 SLTIAMTDP
-182 TNMRTISVV
+182 TNMRVINIV
-191 KFKVRMDVEVVMAS
+191 KFKVKMEVDIVMAS
-205 EADVM
+205 EKDVL
-210 KAIDRVYAGHGTSE
+210 KAIDRVFSGHGPAE
-224 ESLAELIGESKD
+224 ESLAELINESR
-236 SEELETVERGQGNND
+236 EEGELETVDREANNNN
-251 EPELTDEEGRA
+251 EPELSDEEGRA

-338 TVRYKGSEVD
+338 TVRYKGAEVD

-375 SGQFPLKDMGFDPRV
+375 SGQFPLKDMGFDARV
-390 LKQFIDAINAPNG
+390 LKQFLDCINAPNG

-550 ISQAMRDEFHL
+550 ISDSLREELHL
-561 TPDMQ
+561 SPDMQ
-566 FYHGKG
+566 FYHGRG
-572 CDKCDGS
+572 CEKCDGS

-615 QECGMI
+615 KECGMI

-630 ALDGHTTLEQAIGAS
+630 ALDGATTLEQAVGAS
-645 TSDD
+645 AADDA